1 LPDRLSKA
9 AAHENHKT
17 LSRLPPFLPEGS
29 SFGSS
34 LTSSA
39 AFLSSLS
46 PRNTGW
52 PSRSSRVHSVNLTS
66 QTIDGSIQ
74 GQHFISATVNPES
87 NGAKIRSFWDGFAP
101 GGATG
106 LSPGF
111 QPWEPQNKRVRPHKE
126 HGGITRD
133 VGGGNCALSWLRRL
147 FSCSDRSELIA
158 HLAGG
163 RIEAV
168 EAALLVGLFQI
179 SKDTHIKSDLV
190 SDQIPDDS
198 GKLVGH
204 SRNGLG
210 STQFSAHA
218 SVLVA
223 QITLS

>member
-1 LPDRLSKA
+1 VGLPDRLSKA
-9 AAHENHKT
+9 AAHENNKT

-74 GQHFISATVNPES
+74 GQHFISATVNPGS

-106 LSPGF
+106 LSPGLSPGF
-111 QPWEPQNKRVRPHKE
+111 QPWEPQNKRVRPHKAHE
-126 HGGITRD
+126 CAFHEKHPLLRVGDAEGAPLTRRPRK
-133 VGGGNCALSWLRRL
+133 RRL
-147 FSCSDRSELIA
+147 
-158 HLAGG
+158 G
-163 RIEAV
+163 
-168 EAALLVGLFQI
+168 
-179 SKDTHIKSDLV
+179 
-190 SDQIPDDS
+190 IPVP
-198 GKLVGH
+198 LQ
-204 SRNGLG
+204 G
-210 STQFSAHA
+210 SPH
-218 SVLVA
+218 
-223 QITLS
+223 

>member
-1 LPDRLSKA
+1 MLALK
-9 AAHENHKT
+9 NQC
-17 LSRLPPFLPEGS
+17 
-29 SFGSS
+29 S
-34 LTSSA
+34 LDEKHPV
-39 AFLSSLS
+39 L
-46 PRNTGW
+46 
-52 PSRSSRVHSVNLTS
+52 RVG
-66 QTIDGSIQ
+66 D
-74 GQHFISATVNPES
+74 A
-87 NGAKIRSFWDGFAP
+87 
-101 GGATG
+101 
-106 LSPGF
+106 
-111 QPWEPQNKRVRPHKE
+111 HKE

-190 SDQIPDDS
+190 SDQVPDDS

-204 SRNGLG
+204 SRNCLG

-223 QITLS
+223 QITFIMM